1 MWIKKVN
8 CWPKWLDRFGFGF
21 SLQRSGLISCDIEEL
36 EVVWHGLVNSV
47 VKIER
52 YHTLL
57 LFYLFKKS
65 LTLGSMA
72 QGRLSKILIDN
83 IIFIIYLR
91 ITYIFLASKLFHCT
105 CTRVDFVFPSVLMIW
120 NWNSLQMCLV
130 NEIFLCRIDKTHIFQ
145 SNR

>member
-1 MWIKKVN
+1 MWIKGELLAKMA
-8 CWPKWLDRFGFGF
+8 WQIWLWIFIVEI
-21 SLQRSGLISCDIEEL
+21 RSYILCIEEL

-105 CTRVDFVFPSVLMIW
+105 CTRVDFVFPSVLIW

>member
-1 MWIKKVN
+1 M
-8 CWPKWLDRFGFGF
+8 
-21 SLQRSGLISCDIEEL
+21 
-36 EVVWHGLVNSV
+36 NSV

-52 YHTLL
+52 YHALL

-91 ITYIFLASKLFHCT
+91 ITYIFLASKLFT
-105 CTRVDFVFPSVLMIW
+105 ALA
-120 NWNSLQMCLV
+120 Q
-130 NEIFLCRIDKTHIFQ
+130 E
-145 SNR
+145 

>member
-1 MWIKKVN
+1 MWIKGELLAKMA
-8 CWPKWLDRFGFGF
+8 WQIWLWIFIVEI
-21 SLQRSGLISCDIEEL
+21 RSYILCIEEL

-120 NWNSLQMCLV
+120 DWNSSQMCLV
-130 NEIFLCRIDKTHIFQ
+130 NEIFLWRIDKTHIFQ